1 MNEYVII
8 QILTDKGETWEVR
21 KKGRIL
27 YREIGKYGTC
37 RDAENAACEDAGDN
51 GYSTQYTTLDRR
63 SHKGFFVWVLE
74 YHTCVGGQYRKEQ
87 EEYLT
92 RLGARLHQWI
102 YSFDKTKFRFRID
115 REERGV

>member
-1 MNEYVII
+1 MNEYVLI
-8 QILTDKGETWEVR
+8 QILTDKGETWDVR

-27 YREIGKYGTC
+27 YREIGKYKTLKEAE
-37 RDAENAACEDAGDN
+37 DAASEDAGDN
-51 GYSTQYTTLDRR
+51 GHCCSYTTVDRR

-74 YHTCVGGQYRKEQ
+74 YHTCVGGQYRKER
-87 EEYLT
+87 EEFLT
-92 RLGARLHQWI
+92 SLGARLHKWI